1 MAEKSV
7 SQMLKETLF
16 YDPKPATVRLSD
28 EELAAAD
35 RYCEGYR
42 AFLDRSKTE
51 REAVPETRYM
61 STTGERLCCWP

>member
-35 RYCEGYR
+35 RYCEGIGLSWTVPR
-42 AFLDRSKTE
+42 RSG
-51 REAVPETRYM
+51 RRCGP
-61 STTGERLCCWP
+61 P

>member
-1 MAEKSV
+1 
-7 SQMLKETLF
+7 MLKETLF

-42 AFLDRSKTE
+42 AFLDLS
-51 REAVPETRYM
+51 
-61 STTGERLCCWP
+61 LIHI